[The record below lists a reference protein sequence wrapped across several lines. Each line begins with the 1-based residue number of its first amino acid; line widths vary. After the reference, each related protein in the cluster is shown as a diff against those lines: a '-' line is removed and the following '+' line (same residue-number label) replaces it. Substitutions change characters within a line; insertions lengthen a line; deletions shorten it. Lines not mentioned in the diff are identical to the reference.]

1 MKLPAVEQK
10 RHKKERTRRR
20 IKRSRKNGARTNL
33 THLPRNSSD
42 KMLKPTKRKTASV
55 YPKRA
60 KARASEAV
68 SERERA
74 SERGKN
80 QEKMPKGEEEQ
91 INATSSREEANKK
104 RKEYIHSYV
113 FIRSMDDNVC
123 ISSAVDT
130 LGYVRPSVHSSSM
143 YQHGYILYTY
153 LHTNSINENET
164 KTNVKIANHIG
175 TLDDM
180 LDILADRIN

>member
-60 KARASEAV
+60 RARASEAV
-68 SERERA
+68 SERE
-74 SERGKN
+74 SESGKN

-104 RKEYIHSYV
+104 RKE
-113 FIRSMDDNVC
+113 
-123 ISSAVDT
+123 
-130 LGYVRPSVHSSSM
+130 
-143 YQHGYILYTY
+143 
-153 LHTNSINENET
+153 
-164 KTNVKIANHIG
+164 
-175 TLDDM
+175 
-180 LDILADRIN
+180 

>member
-1 MKLPAVEQK
+1 M
-10 RHKKERTRRR
+10 
-20 IKRSRKNGARTNL
+20 
-33 THLPRNSSD
+33 PRNSSD
-42 KMLKPTKRKTASV
+42 KMSKPTKRKAATV

-104 RKEYIHSYV
+104 RKE
-113 FIRSMDDNVC
+113 
-123 ISSAVDT
+123 
-130 LGYVRPSVHSSSM
+130 
-143 YQHGYILYTY
+143 
-153 LHTNSINENET
+153 
-164 KTNVKIANHIG
+164 
-175 TLDDM
+175 
-180 LDILADRIN
+180 